1 MKKDINLLTIPIMM
15 EDKCSFL
22 AVVERFLLQYEAKYC
37 IVSKIRIWFK

>member
-22 AVVERFLLQYEAKYC
+22 AVERFLLQYEANYG
-37 IVSKIRIWFK
+37 IVSKIIIWFK